1 MYMVKKKILV
11 IEDERPLLNA
21 LSAKLQVEGFEVIEA
36 ENGELGLKLALS
48 KQPDLIL
55 LDIILPKMDGITV
68 LEHLRENTW
77 GKTAKVIILSNLND
91 WNNTSSAVNLN
102 VHDYLVKSDWQIKDV
117 IKKVKSKLK

>member
-1 MYMVKKKILV
+1 MVKKKILV